1 MTYAVFYLKL
11 LIFGKGYSCILWQ
24 YWSLWSKSQ
33 SQSLPSFGEEIY
45 DPKASWSYLVVSKE
59 TKTHTKTNVCDTWSW
74 GGAQIYN
81 PTIPNLHRIHIY
93 MKASMRY
100 LEPGRR
106 PATKARRS
114 QHPGSAPAS
123 FYLLYDLQ
131 IFEILLSKFQKEPP
145 LQFRMQCC
153 IFCVA
158 ESLLLWCYS
167 LHFWEASS
175 EKRTNQGV
183 FWSSELLEKTLLV
196 SPKNVYTFFCIF
208 SKSETLIKWVH
219 SEKECV
225 R

>member
-1 MTYAVFYLKL
+1 MPFPHIFINRQNISKFCSFLTRKL
-11 LIFGKGYSCILWQ
+11 LWDMYLNTPPPHHELYTNQQFQIHTGSIFTEGQVLT
-24 YWSLWSKSQ
+24 
-33 SQSLPSFGEEIY
+33 
-45 DPKASWSYLVVSKE
+45 KA
-59 TKTHTKTNVCDTWSW
+59 
-74 GGAQIYN
+74 
-81 PTIPNLHRIHIY
+81 
-93 MKASMRY
+93 KARY

-158 ESLLLWCYS
+158 EYS
-167 LHFWEASS
+167 LYYDDVTAYIF
-175 EKRTNQGV
+175 EKHLRKKELIRGYFGAQ
-183 FWSSELLEKTLLV
+183 SSELLEKTLLV

>member
-1 MTYAVFYLKL
+1 MPFPHIFINRQNISKFCSFLTRKL
-11 LIFGKGYSCILWQ
+11 LWDMYLNTPPPHHQLYTNQQFQIHTGSIFTEGQVLT
-24 YWSLWSKSQ
+24 
-33 SQSLPSFGEEIY
+33 
-45 DPKASWSYLVVSKE
+45 KA
-59 TKTHTKTNVCDTWSW
+59 
-74 GGAQIYN
+74 
-81 PTIPNLHRIHIY
+81 
-93 MKASMRY
+93 KARY

-196 SPKNVYTFFCIF
+196 SPKNVYTFFVF
-208 SKSETLIKWVH
+208 SQNQKHW
-219 SEKECV
+219 
-225 R
+225 

>member
-1 MTYAVFYLKL
+1 MPFPHIFINKQNISKFCSFLTRKL
-11 LIFGKGYSCILWQ
+11 LWDMYLNTPPPHHELYTNQQFQIHTGSIFTEGQVLT
-24 YWSLWSKSQ
+24 
-33 SQSLPSFGEEIY
+33 
-45 DPKASWSYLVVSKE
+45 KA
-59 TKTHTKTNVCDTWSW
+59 
-74 GGAQIYN
+74 
-81 PTIPNLHRIHIY
+81 
-93 MKASMRY
+93 KARY

-158 ESLLLWCYS
+158 ESLLLWCDS
-167 LHFWEASS
+167 LYFWEASS

-183 FWSSELLEKTLLV
+183 FWGPEFG
-196 SPKNVYTFFCIF
+196 TFRENSF
-208 SKSETLIKWVH
+208 SFP
-219 SEKECV
+219 
-225 R
+225 